1 MARLLDKTSS
11 KWADR
16 QAYGPTYMLDKLS
29 SEQDSGPLVRQKR
42 LVNEK
47 EARLLDRMLSE
58 LGVHFFSSEWDSG
71 CFG

>member
-1 MARLLDKTSS
+1 MSKKVARLLDKMSS

-42 LVNEK
+42 LVN
-47 EARLLDRMLSE
+47 
-58 LGVHFFSSEWDSG
+58 
-71 CFG
+71 